1 MPTILW
7 HLALLATASASLV
20 ISEVADKGAADACDG
35 EEWIELHNAGDS
47 AAPLNGLIL
56 HDDKGASDED
66 ALALGGSLG
75 TGEYLLLCRK
85 ADFEFKIGGSDTV
98 SLSLNDTVVDTT
110 PACCA
115 DSDERSYG
123 RPYGTSEFAVLATRT
138 PGAANVGAAALPS
151 PPPSPPPPPPSSPE
165 PPSPPPPPPKKVLE
179 LQADVLEG

>member
-1 MPTILW
+1 MPTLLS
-7 HLALLATASASLV
+7 HLVLLATASASLV
-20 ISEVADKGAADACDG
+20 ISEIADKGAADACDG
-35 EEWIELHNAGDS
+35 EEWIELHNNGDAGDS
-47 AAPLNGLIL
+47 LDGLIL
-56 HDDKGASDED
+56 HDDKGAADED
-66 ALALGGSLG
+66 AYQIFGWLGVGS
-75 TGEYLLLCRK
+75 YLLLCRNEHF
-85 ADFEFKIGGSDTV
+85 AFKIGGGDTV